1 MNENEENK
9 KAEISEISG
18 KTRKD
23 RGKKDFLNFL
33 NQLTF
38 KLFQTAGYSRRMLR
52 FVSCSLLTTE
62 NALSLSSPPRLYS
75 KLQHRLQ
82 NYTSIENRY
91 TKMALDFR
99 PLVSNIFLFFLIF
112 GMSATVDF
120 SHFKTQIKNTR
131 AIATGLVLQFI
142 VLPFIGFLI
151 VKFGKLDQV
160 MGITLLIITSSPG
173 GAYSNWFCS

>member
-1 MNENEENK
+1 MHFHLVHHQDYTVN
-9 KAEISEISG
+9 
-18 KTRKD
+18 
-23 RGKKDFLNFL
+23 
-33 NQLTF
+33 
-38 KLFQTAGYSRRMLR
+38 
-52 FVSCSLLTTE
+52 V
-62 NALSLSSPPRLYS
+62 
-75 KLQHRLQ
+75 QHRLQ

-151 VKFGKLDQV
+151 VKVGKLDQV